1 MAATSEAEQ
10 PQAASPKGPASGRA
24 LGGAVYKAI
33 RGFLTLREGSI
44 IVVTLVT
51 FIYFAATTPNFAKGD
66 TFKSLLPY
74 FAPVAII
81 AAGEVFVMIL
91 GEIDLSVGAVY
102 LFIPFIWDKLHGTG
116 IGLYPSL
123 ILALV
128 VAMLVGA
135 INGFFVAYV
144 GIASFVAT
152 LGMLFTLDGLTLVI
166 SHATPVQVP
175 GTNINGTSTTFSQI
189 FGGGTYSE
197 LIWAVALVLLL
208 QVVLTFSRW
217 GLYTVSTG
225 GNRLG
230 AAEAGIRTR
239 HIIVR
244 NFMLAALM
252 AGFTGILEVVRV
264 TTATPDPS
272 GSNTLLLQVVAAAII
287 GGTLMTGGDGTIVG
301 ALIGALFLGM
311 LTEGL
316 TIKGVSANYL
326 DLYLGLAILIA
337 MTLNVV
343 VRRVRTGSGRG

>member
-1 MAATSEAEQ
+1 MAVSSEAERRQ
-10 PQAASPKGPASGRA
+10 PESPKGPAGGRT
-24 LGGAVYKAI
+24 LGGTLY
-33 RGFLTLREGSI
+33 RGLRGALTLREGSI

-51 FIYFAATTPNFAKGD
+51 FVYFAATTPNFAKAD

-74 FAPVAII
+74 FAPVALI

-102 LFIPFIWDKLHGTG
+102 LFTPFIWSKLHGTG
-116 IGLYPSL
+116 IGLYPSIIGAL
-123 ILALV
+123 I
-128 VAMLVGA
+128 VAMALGA
-135 INGFFVAYV
+135 INGFFVAYI

-175 GTNINGTSTTFSQI
+175 GTNISGTATTFSQI

-208 QVVLTFSRW
+208 QVVLTFTRW

-239 HIIVR
+239 QIIVR
-244 NFMLAALM
+244 NFVLAALM